1 MIENKVADDA
11 KREALYKYVE
21 AYSANVKTEG
31 MIRHF
36 EYILL
41 LEAYQQLKLENAA
54 LRKALTVRPSAPEG
68 EGLNDK

>member
-21 AYSANVKTEG
+21 AYSANVKPEG

-36 EYILL
+36 E
-41 LEAYQQLKLENAA
+41 
-54 LRKALTVRPSAPEG
+54 
-68 EGLNDK
+68 